1 MSKFSEHLGQCIM
14 NSGMTENQLARMSGF
29 NRSYIALMKSGL
41 RVSPDA
47 GKMMKLIDT
56 LNLPPYEYDEI
67 WSEYI
72 RARMGDSVY
81 ERNRAVIDFLESFNN
96 SSKIS
101 IRSSHKHEI
110 SDIKTVNNRMDL
122 EYLIKAV
129 MEQEALD
136 QNGFIRIIMQPDM
149 PVLRSVL
156 PEICKNNKN
165 LRIDHI
171 ICLDHPPGG
180 GYQKDELYNIRM
192 LKFLIPVIIFS
203 NNENYRIY
211 HYYDQVA
218 SHFSSASLLP
228 CMVLTNHYVINMNAS
243 MNKGVIIKDKEI
255 MEMYDNLFQEQ
266 KQGCRIL
273 LKWIEGKENLCE
285 FFDFNNKTENV
296 MYTVSHQPYVGEL
309 KIENPAKIISYC
321 TKKGLRIFAEKGI
334 KDKNQGNYGGSL
346 KVSNRLLFLRKLLD
360 ALKHEKYEL
369 YFMEESRIEFPKEL
383 HIYSC
388 GLTDAV
394 FIYDSEKEHIRFV
407 LNEKSFSKI
416 LYEFFRDFMKTT
428 QVNSLEETIRYI
440 EELIDELSRLREGKG
455 EWMYE
460 LYDHGE

>member
-1 MSKFSEHLGQCIM
+1 MSKFSEHLEQCIID
-14 NSGMTENQLARMSGF
+14 SGMTENQLAKVSGF
-29 NRSYIALMKSGL
+29 TRSYIALMKNGI

-47 GKMMKLIDT
+47 GKMMKLIDI

-81 ERNRAVIDFLESFNN
+81 EKNQAVIDFLEGFNN
-96 SSKIS
+96 SSNIS
-101 IRSSHKHEI
+101 IRSSHRHEI
-110 SDIKTVNNRMDL
+110 PDIKTVNNRMDL
-122 EYLIKAV
+122 EHLIKAV

-136 QNGFIRIIMQPDM
+136 PKGVIRIIMQPDA
-149 PVLRSVL
+149 PVLGSIM
-156 PEICKNNKN
+156 PEICKNYKH

-255 MEMYDNLFQEQ
+255 IEFYDKLFREL

-273 LKWIEGKENLCE
+273 LKWIEDKENFCG
-285 FFDFNNKTENV
+285 FFDFKNKTENV
-296 MYTVSHQPYVGEL
+296 MYTVSQQPYVGEL
-309 KIENPAKIISYC
+309 KMENPTKIISYC
-321 TKKGLRIFAEKGI
+321 TKKGLRIFAEKEI
-334 KDKNQGNYGGSL
+334 KEKKQENDSGSVKGNS
-346 KVSNRLLFLRKLLD
+346 RLLLLRKLLD

-369 YFMEESRIEFPKEL
+369 YFMKENRIDFPKEL
-383 HIYSC
+383 HIYSY
-388 GLTDAV
+388 GLTDTV
-394 FIYDSEKEHIRFV
+394 FMYVSEKENIKFI
-407 LNEKSFSKI
+407 LNEKSFTKI
-416 LYEFFRDFMKTT
+416 LHEFFRDFMKTP
-428 QVNSLEETIRYI
+428 QVSSLEESIRYM
-440 EELIDELSRLREGKG
+440 ELLIDELS
-455 EWMYE
+455 
-460 LYDHGE
+460 